1 VWGSVAPVRLAIAA
15 CAAVTL
21 AMIAVYFTK
30 PPLLEHLERRSYDL
44 RLQALPHEPPTHVTL
59 AAVDERSLADIGRW
73 PWSRATMASLTHA
86 LSAAGAR
93 VIAFD
98 VFFAERESPA
108 ADQAFARELRQAGN
122 AVLGTVFLMRA
133 DEARYLDADA
143 LHAARRAIEPQ
154 AIEHVAGELGPV
166 YRAPDPQGV
175 LANLPELQSAAAR
188 TGHVNVDVDPDGVVR
203 RVALVQRADGRFFP
217 SFDVQVA
224 RTYLGAP
231 PPGLELAPYGI
242 AGLRLGGEDIP
253 LDEEGRLL
261 IRYRGPPGSFDT
273 VSIAD
278 ILAGRADPA
287 LLRGRVVLVGNTAQG
302 IGDMRVTPFGSPFPG
317 VEVRASIIENLL
329 QGDFLQRPGWLSL
342 IDVAGLLVLGV
353 LLSWLLPRLGVAA
366 GGLLAAGAA
375 AGILLVSDFVLR
387 AEGLWLSA
395 VYPLMLVALLFVT
408 ATLAFYFSAYSEKR
422 YLKHAFQHYVPPAVV
437 EEIARDPKRLRLGGE
452 KRDLTVLFSD
462 IRGFTTLS
470 ETMDPEALVRF
481 MNRYFT
487 AMTAR
492 VFEEQGSLDKFI
504 GDGLM
509 AVYGAPVALAG
520 HAAHACRA
528 ALAMSAALAELNRD
542 WLAEG
547 LPAVAIGIGIH
558 SGPVVV
564 GNMGSAER
572 FNYTVAGDT
581 VNVAARIEALNKD
594 YGTEILASEATLAQL
609 GEPPC
614 PTREIDVLRVRGRA
628 QHVRLFEL
636 IPAGRYASLD
646 WLEDYRAA
654 YAVMRGGDPARA
666 AALFEALHARAGDRA
681 SARHAEAC
689 RQLHRRPADRG

>member
-1 VWGSVAPVRLAIAA
+1 MAL
-15 CAAVTL
+15 
-21 AMIAVYFTK
+21 YFTK
-30 PPLLEHLERRSYDL
+30 VPLLEHLERRSYDL
-44 RLQALPHEPPTHVTL
+44 RLQALPHPRPAHVTI
-59 AAVDERSLADIGRW
+59 AAIDERSLAEIGRW
-73 PWSRATMASLTHA
+73 PWSRSTMARLTRA

-108 ADQAFARELRQAGN
+108 ADQAFARELRRAGD

-133 DEARYLDADA
+133 DEARYLGTDT
-143 LHAARRAIEPQ
+143 LRAARRALEPQ
-154 AIEHVAGELGPV
+154 SIERVRGELGAV
-166 YRAPDPQGV
+166 YRAPDPHGV
-175 LANLPELQSAAAR
+175 LVNLPELQQAAAR

-203 RVALVQRADGRFFP
+203 RVALVQRADGRFYP

-224 RTYLGAP
+224 RTYLRAP
-231 PPGLELAPYGI
+231 SPELELAAYGI
-242 AGLRLGGEDIP
+242 AALQLGGADIP

-273 VSIAD
+273 VSVAD
-278 ILAGRADPA
+278 ILAGRADTA
-287 LLRGRVVLVGNTAQG
+287 QLRGRVVLVGNTAQG
-302 IGDMRVTPFGSPFPG
+302 IGDMRVTPFGAPFPG

-329 QGDFLQRPGWLSL
+329 QGDYLQRPGWLSL
-342 IDVAGLLVLGV
+342 IDLAALLFLGV

-366 GGLLAAGAA
+366 GGLLAAGAG
-375 AGILLVSDFVLR
+375 AGIVLLADFMLR
-387 AEGLWLSA
+387 AEGLWLSV
-395 VYPLMLVALLFVT
+395 VYPLLLVALLFVT
-408 ATLAFYFSAYSEKR
+408 ATLAFYFSAFSEKR

-437 EEIARDPKRLRLGGE
+437 EAIARDPGRLRLGGE
-452 KRDLTVLFSD
+452 KRDVTVLFSD

-492 VFEEQGSLDKFI
+492 VFDEQGSLDKFI

-509 AVYGAPVALAG
+509 AVYGAPVALTG

-528 ALAMSAALAELNRD
+528 ALGMCAALGDLNRE
-542 WLAEG
+542 WQAEG
-547 LPAVAIGIGIH
+547 QPAVEIGIGIH
-558 SGPVVV
+558 SGPVVA

-581 VNVAARIEALNKD
+581 VNLAARIEALNKD
-594 YGTEILASEATLAQL
+594 YGTVILASEATLAQL

-614 PTREIDVLRVRGRA
+614 PTREIDILRVRGRA
-628 QHVRLFEL
+628 QPVRLFEL
-636 IPAGRYASLD
+636 IPQGRYASLD
-646 WLEDYRAA
+646 WLPDYRAA
-654 YAVMRGGDPARA
+654 YALLRAGDAARA
-666 AALFEALHARAGDRA
+666 ATLFEALNARAGDPV
-681 SARHAEAC
+681 SARHAAAC
-689 RQLHRRPADRG
+689 RRAERPA